1 MKVLQPTS
9 LVFPVAAALLSSAA
23 ALAQPCHPYWMR
35 PQPPPV
41 TVYTTRITHFDD
53 GSGPALY
60 ICLGSGSGS
69 RMVRW
74 RGREWEIIEAGLPPW
89 GQLWSPR
96 ILDAGTGQGLYAI
109 GRDQAGLQYWIRRW
123 DGTQW
128 NEAFPG
134 MMSTDRSPMCS
145 VDVGDGMKIYGAS
158 TSGVLRWDNGAWTD
172 IGSVTTVRLHV
183 FDLGDG
189 PGLYATGPFSQIGGV
204 SSMGLARWNGTT
216 WIDLS
221 SPAFPIQS
229 ARDTVVFNDGSGPAM
244 YTIAYMIRSGEP
256 WQAVRKWLGPG
267 AQGGWQIVGHST
279 AGPGTV
285 IYYSALF
292 VFDDGRGPALYVTG
306 GFPDINGVPANR
318 IARYDGQNWEG
329 LGAGFS
335 AGTAWAMGALHTQH
349 GPTLLISGNSEYAGG
364 GYSPAFAMWVGC
376 PNCYAN
382 CDSSTVPPRLNV
394 EDFTCFINRFA
405 MQDPAANCTGST
417 TFPYFS
423 VEDFTCFINRFA
435 AGCP

>member
-1 MKVLQPTS
+1 M
-9 LVFPVAAALLSSAA
+9 
-23 ALAQPCHPYWMR
+23 MG
-35 PQPPPV
+35 
-41 TVYTTRITHFDD
+41 FDD
-53 GSGPALY
+53 GSGLALY
-60 ICLGSGSGS
+60 MCLGND
-69 RMVRW
+69 RFARLMRW
-74 RGREWEIIEAGLPPW
+74 RANKWEAVEAGLPIY
-89 GQLWSPR
+89 GYLWAPLV
-96 ILDAGTGQGLYAI
+96 LDDGGGPGLYAI
-109 GRDQAGLQYWIRRW
+109 GRDLLGPPYWLVRW
-123 DGTQW
+123 DGSTW

-134 MMSTDRSPMCS
+134 MVTTDRSPMCS

-172 IGSVTTVRLHV
+172 IGAVTTVRLYV
-183 FDLGDG
+183 FNLGDG
-189 PGLYATGPFSQIGGV
+189 PGLYAIGPFSQIGGV
-204 SSMGLARWNGTT
+204 ASKGLARWNGTN

-221 SPAFPIQS
+221 SPAFTIFS
-229 ARDTVVFNDGSGPAM
+229 TGHSTVVFDDGTGPTL
-244 YTIAYMIRSGEP
+244 YTIVDMIRSGEP

-267 AQGGWQIVGHST
+267 PQGGWQIVGHS
-279 AGPGTV
+279 AAPGTI
-285 IYYSALF
+285 IYFTSLF
-292 VFDDGRGPALYVTG
+292 VFDDGRGPALYVGG

-335 AGTAWAMGALHTQH
+335 VGDPSAMAALQTPF
-349 GPTLLISGNSEYAGG
+349 GPTLLISTSSEYAGG
-364 GYSPAFAMWVGC
+364 GYSPAFAMWIGC

-382 CDSSTVPPRLNV
+382 CDGSTVPPRLNV